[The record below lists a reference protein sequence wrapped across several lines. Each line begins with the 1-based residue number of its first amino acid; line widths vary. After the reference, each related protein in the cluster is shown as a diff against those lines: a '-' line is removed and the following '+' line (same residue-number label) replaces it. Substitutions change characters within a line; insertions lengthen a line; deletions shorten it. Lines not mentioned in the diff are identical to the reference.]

1 MMRQKTLNIVGFI
14 ALLAA
19 FYATSLAITTYASLP
34 IAPGVL
40 GAILLLVAVLILPK
54 LRVKYYPTSQM
65 LFGHFPLFVVPAGVG
80 IMTSIVYFIDHPL
93 LALWV
98 IFGST
103 LLSIIFTAFIVR
115 LLIGKYHD

>member
-1 MMRQKTLNIVGFI
+1 MLGQKTLNFIGFI

-19 FYATSLAITTYASLP
+19 FYAVSLAITSYAPLP
-34 IAPGVL
+34 ISSGVL
-40 GAILLLVAVLILPK
+40 GAILLLIILLIYPNLCA
-54 LRVKYYPTSQM
+54 KYYGASQV

-80 IMTSIVYFIDHPL
+80 IIVSLVYFIDHPL

-103 LLSIIFTAFIVR
+103 LLSIIFTAIIVR

>member
-1 MMRQKTLNIVGFI
+1 MTSQKALNFVGFT

-19 FYATSLAITTYASLP
+19 FYAASLAITSLASLA
-34 IAPGVL
+34 ISPGVL
-40 GAILLLVAVLILPK
+40 GSILLLIALLIFPK
-54 LRVKYYPTSQM
+54 MRAKYYSSSQV

-80 IMTSIVYFIDHPL
+80 IMTSVVYFIDHPFL
-93 LALWV
+93 VLWV

>member
-1 MMRQKTLNIVGFI
+1 MTSQKALNFVGFT

-19 FYATSLAITTYASLP
+19 FYAASLAIMSLASLSMS
-34 IAPGVL
+34 PGVL
-40 GAILLLVAVLILPK
+40 GSILLLIALLIFPK
-54 LRVKYYPTSQM
+54 MRAKYYPSSQV

-80 IMTSIVYFIDHPL
+80 IMTSVVYFIDHPL
-93 LALWV
+93 LVLWV

-115 LLIGKYHD
+115 LLIGKHHD